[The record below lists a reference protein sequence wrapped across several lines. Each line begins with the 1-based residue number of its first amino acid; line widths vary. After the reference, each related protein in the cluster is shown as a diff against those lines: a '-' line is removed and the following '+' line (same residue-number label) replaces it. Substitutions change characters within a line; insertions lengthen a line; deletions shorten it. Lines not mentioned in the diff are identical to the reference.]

1 MKDKEI
7 LGLWEA
13 YKQVHTHQEE
23 VEQLDEIS
31 KRLASDVVLARIGQ
45 TGAAHNREMKN
56 RTRENMMASQEAG
69 RKEARAKRLA
79 AGVRKRRNANEEFET
94 WINALVEEGYD
105 LSEYTWDDMYEIYM
119 EEVEQLDEDAKY
131 DRNRK
136 RAAQRAAARNEA
148 RKQGKTGS
156 VPGVGYVSPRAERE
170 TYRDSAGVERHKSG
184 ARMPQKE
191 EIDLFD
197 TILEHLVSEGYADTN
212 ESALA
217 IMANMSEEWRQSI
230 VEEVLDERNRGEQG
244 MSDREV
250 TRRRNLGGNVR
261 SRVSASSLG
270 DHGPQSAIQ
279 KFHKGKAKQRREIHK
294 SGRGTRGDT
303 GESGGQS
310 RYQANKDHSDGYPSI
325 TKRGDGPY

>member
-1 MKDKEI
+1 MNAREFLDLQNAYQGVYQVDELWKGKHGQSEKE
-7 LGLWEA
+7 
-13 YKQVHTHQEE
+13 YQ
-23 VEQLDEIS
+23 
-31 KRLASDVVLARIGQ
+31 
-45 TGAAHNREMKN
+45 
-56 RTRENMMASQEAG
+56 AG
-69 RKEARAKRLA
+69 RSDAGKRISGDENTGPRHYTLGRARGAKPDAPTAPGARP
-79 AGVRKRRNANEEFET
+79 VNTPK
-94 WINALVEEGYD
+94 
-105 LSEYTWDDMYEIYM
+105 LSDDE
-119 EEVEQLDEDAKY
+119 
-131 DRNRK
+131 
-136 RAAQRAAARNEA
+136 
-148 RKQGKTGS
+148 KQ
-156 VPGVGYVSPRAERE
+156 YHQ
-170 TYRDSAGVERHKSG
+170 YNKSG
-184 ARMPQKE
+184 AKRRAEYNKVGGSKGLPE
-191 EIDLFD
+191 EVDTFD
-197 TILEHLVSEGYADTN
+197 AILEHLVAEGYADTN

-217 IMANMSEEWRQSI
+217 IMANMSEEWRESI